1 MSNRIDR
8 CFSALAESGRTA
20 LIPFITAGDPEPDW
34 TVDIMHALVQSG
46 ADLIAGGIGCWLHE
60 DPYAGKQALPQPNGA
75 DAPAAEIDV
84 PLYSVDSL
92 VRRARALQLTVE
104 ARRAAEGDAS

>member
-8 CFSALAESGRTA
+8 CFEKLAESGRTA

-46 ADLIAGGIGCWLHE
+46 ADLIE
-60 DPYAGKQALPQPNGA
+60 MVFPFSD
-75 DAPAAEIDV
+75 PAADC
-84 PLYSVDSL
+84 PLIKI
-92 VRRARALQLTVE
+92 
-104 ARRAAEGDAS
+104 